1 MSQLQALLN
10 KIPTPILVFCI
21 LVISIAL
28 MVYNN
33 PLKKG
38 CDVEIENFSRDMRG
52 VVIDTRDKK
61 KNLVVATLKPALQF
75 CRNGNSPGSCED
87 YFRSLNKFTDSIM
100 LTKSECLV
108 DLAHDEKYE
117 KAVIPVMQEA
127 LRVLSLLAWGSKP
140 PNNVTERT
148 GWLTIREVSI
158 FCRLSTKLE
167 ELVGAEELDKVR
179 NSVFAEYP
187 DAVSD
192 KLIEVGKDFTEEE
205 RKNFARPRA
214 LRSQSN
220 PQGSLNANEIFER
233 SLFSIRCENYQ

>member
-1 MSQLQALLN
+1 MSQLQTLLN
-10 KIPTPILVFCI
+10 KIPTPLLVFSI
-21 LVISIAL
+21 LVISIGL

-38 CDVEIENFSRDMRG
+38 CEVEIDNFARDMRG

-61 KNLVVATLKPALQF
+61 KNMVVSTLKPALQF
-75 CRNGNSPGSCED
+75 CRNGNSAGACED
-87 YFRSLNKFTDSIM
+87 YFRSLNKFTDSVM

-108 DLAHDEKYE
+108 NLANDEKYE
-117 KAVIPVMQEA
+117 KVVLPVMKEG

-140 PNNVTERT
+140 PSNVTERT
-148 GWLTIREVSI
+148 GWLTIREVSV
-158 FCRLSTKLE
+158 FCRLSSKME
-167 ELVGAEELDKVR
+167 ELVGAEELDKIR

-187 DAVSD
+187 DAMD
-192 KLIEVGKDFTEEE
+192 ERMIEAGQSFNEEE

-214 LRSQSN
+214 LRSASN